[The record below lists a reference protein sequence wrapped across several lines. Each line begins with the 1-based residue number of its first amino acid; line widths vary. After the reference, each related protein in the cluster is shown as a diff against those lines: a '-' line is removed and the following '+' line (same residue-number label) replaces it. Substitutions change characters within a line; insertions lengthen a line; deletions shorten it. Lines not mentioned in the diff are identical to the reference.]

1 MMSTDDE
8 YDDEEPLSL
17 GSEALQALQSV
28 LRVGLDQMSLHSL
41 IESRRCE
48 DEEDCEVEDD
58 NKDDMVQS
66 GESHAE
72 YYKRLFPE
80 RYLNPS
86 GQQATTMDT
95 ITHPVSLAHLHLRR
109 FFRHIPMHLYKVQKA
124 HFGVILCLLLYR
136 WRLLQ

>member
-109 FFRHIPMHLYKVQKA
+109 FPLSKFISESSFWGYT
-124 HFGVILCLLLYR
+124 CLLSYR